1 MRRRSEHD
9 PLVALEVRYA
19 AIAVLLVVLFVVLRA
34 TGAFTG
40 VNETVNHGVNRL
52 AQLGTIGIF
61 IIALVANVSIIIQIP
76 YTLPLLTAALGGASF
91 QSMLFLGIASGL
103 GAAIGAVLSYK
114 VAEALVGRTPP
125 GYEGRFARWINRN
138 VDRRPRMTKWVIFGV
153 AASPLPDGAVTVPLA
168 VVHYGMR
175 RLAIPLG
182 LGKFVHNIAFAM
194 ICWLFGSW
202 ATEHV
207 SKSAST
213 SVALAIAVIFM
224 LVVAFNAEK
233 ARINARRGQTP
244 GATAPGEVAGAP
256 DRADS
261 VS

>member
-1 MRRRSEHD
+1 MRRRPERD
-9 PLVALEVRYA
+9 PLVALEWRYA
-19 AIAVLLVVLFVVLRA
+19 VIAVLLVVLFIVLRA

-40 VNETVNHGVNRL
+40 VNETVNRGVNRL

-61 IIALVANVSIIIQIP
+61 IIALVANVSIVIQIP

-91 QSMLFLGIASGL
+91 KSMLFLGIASGL
-103 GAAIGAVLSYK
+103 GAGIGAVVSYK

-125 GYEGRFARWINRN
+125 GHEGRFARWINRN
-138 VDRRPRMTKWVIFGV
+138 VDRRPRMTKVVIFSV

-175 RLAIPLG
+175 RLIVPLG
-182 LGKFVHNIAFAM
+182 LGKFVHNIAFATV
-194 ICWLFGSW
+194 CWLFGSW
-202 ATEHV
+202 ATHHV
-207 SKSAST
+207 SRSAST
-213 SVALAIAVIFM
+213 GVALGVAVIFM

-233 ARINARRGQTP
+233 ARITARHAEAARADAEAAPP
-244 GATAPGEVAGAP
+244 GAA
-256 DRADS
+256 DHADS